1 MSLQHS
7 LLVLVL
13 LHQFFLSPIS
23 VFVSSQSA
31 IGSFDNDGV
40 SPSLN
45 VARGAGGAISY
56 TVPVAANGRLR
67 WIQHRAV
74 ARDYVLRGELER
86 ARLSYS
92 SLLRTK
98 TDSLRARSLSDLHL
112 ELGQVFHLLGDTDA
126 AHHHYRRSQS
136 YGPQSY
142 QPQVR
147 LAQLASSLGR
157 VDDAIAHYAHALFF
171 NNTHRL
177 SLHNLGSLSFL
188 SLNLENFQS
197 FLSLLAS
204 I

>member
-1 MSLQHS
+1 MPLQHS

-13 LHQFFLSPIS
+13 VLLHQLLHPPTSI
-23 VFVSSQSA
+23 FVTSQSA

-40 SPSLN
+40 SPSLK
-45 VARGAGGAISY
+45 VARGPGGAISH
-56 TVPVAANGRLR
+56 TIPVAANGRLR

-112 ELGQVFHLLGDTDA
+112 ELGQVLHLLGDTDA

-147 LAQLASSLGR
+147 RIPIATNASLP
-157 VDDAIAHYAHALFF
+157 V
-171 NNTHRL
+171 
-177 SLHNLGSLSFL
+177 SFVNPYCFPCL
-188 SLNLENFQS
+188 CHPDLT
-197 FLSLLAS
+197 SLLESFQHCAY
-204 I
+204 